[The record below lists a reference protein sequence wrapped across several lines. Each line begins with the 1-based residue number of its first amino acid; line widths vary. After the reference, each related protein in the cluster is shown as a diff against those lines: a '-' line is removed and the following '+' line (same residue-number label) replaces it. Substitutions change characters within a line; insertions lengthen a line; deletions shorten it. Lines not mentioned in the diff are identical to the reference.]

1 MVTTKCV
8 ECFIYDYDVFKNCRE
23 KVSEAS
29 LRGLLVQSDD

>member
-8 ECFIYDYDVFKNCRE
+8 ECFIYDYDKKNCRE

-29 LRGLLVQSDD
+29 LRDLLVQSDD